1 MKAQSKLIEKSTALK
16 PILEYPILM
25 KSITTDSVILFT
37 NTTTGMVVNVN
48 QSSMEGSTLGGE
60 YSDKWVDCNDSGKWE
75 IFKGK
80 IELENQ

>member
-1 MKAQSKLIEKSTALK
+1 MKVQSKIEKSTTPKL
-16 PILEYPILM
+16 ILEYPVLM

-48 QSSMEGSTLGGE
+48 QSSIEGSTLGE

>member
-1 MKAQSKLIEKSTALK
+1 MKAQSKIEKSTTKL
-16 PILEYPILM
+16 ILEYPVLM
-25 KSITTDSVILFT
+25 KSITTDSVILFN

-48 QSSMEGSTLGGE
+48 QSSIEGSTLGE